1 MIERHA
7 GNRLHG
13 LSSRKLLPAP
23 NDLIAVDRVELDQ
36 ARLPVGP
43 FAGDKSRAAAAK
55 AVEDEITAAGA
66 VPDRVGYER
75 DRLDR
80 GVHGK
85 LIEPICAEHIRP
97 GIGPDIAA
105 VTSMLSELDI
115 VNVLAAAVLPDK
127 DQFVLAAVERAHAAI
142 GFSPND
148 KVLELPVDAPAGGQH
163 LIQMAPIRAHE
174 VDCAVRGVFGEQA

>member
-1 MIERHA
+1 MIERHTA
-7 GNRLHG
+7 NRLHG

-36 ARLPVGP
+36 ARLPVGL
-43 FAGDKSRAAAAK
+43 FAGNKSRAAAAK
-55 AVEDEITAAGA
+55 AGEAETAAAGA
-66 VPDRVGYER
+66 VPDGLGYER
-75 DRLDR
+75 NRLDR

-85 LIEPICAEHIRP
+85 LIEPICTEHVRP
-97 GIGPDIAA
+97 GLGPDIAA

-115 VNVLAAAVLPDK
+115 INVLAAAVLPDK
-127 DQFVLAAVERAHAAI
+127 DQFVLAAVERPHAAI
-142 GFSPND
+142 GFIPND

-174 VDCAVRGVFGEQA
+174 VDCAVRGVFGQQA